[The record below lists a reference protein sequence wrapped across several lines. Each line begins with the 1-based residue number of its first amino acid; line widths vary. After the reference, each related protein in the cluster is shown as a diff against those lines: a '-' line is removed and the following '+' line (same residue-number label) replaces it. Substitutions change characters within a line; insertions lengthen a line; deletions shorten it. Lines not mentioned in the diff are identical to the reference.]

1 MSEADEAGPRACEPA
16 PTGFP
21 AVERP
26 DPARACR
33 RIVRVG
39 VAVGAAVGL
48 TCLVGWWFALGPLGE
63 RDSYYTLAPS
73 VSLGFVLIGAAVLA
87 RVERPTCPRAGAA
100 AAAAA
105 ALAVGWGAVRVAE
118 HLAGRADHETT
129 DYRLLDALWRVG
141 AAGPGDAVMSPITAA
156 NFALAGVALA
166 LLSWAHPRT
175 RAAAAALAAVVA
187 TVNALLLVDYAL
199 GAELVYRSAVFISV
213 QTGLVWVFLGSA
225 LMAAAGP
232 DRWPLRRVV
241 GATSTEARLL
251 RAFLPVTLAALLV
264 ASALHNLTYGSKGVI
279 ADKAL
284 VPKEYQALVG
294 AVWTLLTAAVV
305 GAIVVRFARG
315 IARQLDRAEA
325 ERCRVLDEL
334 RAARDAADASNRA
347 KSQFLANMS
356 HELRTP
362 LNAVIGYSELLAD
375 AAGDDGRAEY
385 LPDLGKIHAAGKHL
399 LTLIND
405 ILDLSKIEAGRV
417 TLAPEAVDVSALV
430 ATAAT
435 TIRPLVEKNGNTF
448 VVDCPAGAGELTA
461 DPTRVRQCLYN
472 LLGNAGKFTDRGE
485 VRLEVAREERGGAG
499 WVVFRVRDT
508 GIGMTPEQLGRIF
521 QPFVQADLSTTRKY
535 GGTGLGLTIT
545 RKLARMMGGDVRVA
559 SEPGRGTEFTL
570 ELPARPA
577 AAPALTAA
585 PVAAAALPRPGVGNT
600 VVAVDDDPAVLDI
613 LTRYLTGE
621 GYRVVAVPNGADA
634 VRVCREVRPAA
645 VTLDVMMP
653 EVDGWSVLAALK
665 ADPELAGIPV
675 IMLTIVEDRS
685 LGHALGAADYLFKPV
700 DPGRLLAT
708 VRRHAPA
715 RRGLALMVEDDGP
728 TREIVRRM
736 LESDGWAVAEAG
748 NGREALGCVGRA
760 KPGLIVLDLMMPE
773 MDGFEFLTELQRHP
787 DWRSIPVMVVT
798 AKDLTPEDR
807 GFLNG
812 SLMLSGAG
820 RRVLQKGA
828 FSREDLLREVRDLLA
843 VRV

>member
-1 MSEADEAGPRACEPA
+1 MSEADEAGPRACGPA

-21 AVERP
+21 AVEPP
-26 DPARACR
+26 DPVRTCR
-33 RIVRVG
+33 RVTRVG
-39 VAVGAAVGL
+39 GAVGAAVGL
-48 TCLVGWWFALGPLGE
+48 LCLAGWWFALGPLGQ

-73 VSLGFVLIGAAVLA
+73 VSLGFVLIAAAVLA
-87 RVERPTCPRAGAA
+87 RVQRPTCPRARAVAA
-100 AAAAA
+100 GVA
-105 ALAVGWGAVRVAE
+105 ALAVVWGVVRIAQA
-118 HLAGRADHETT
+118 LAGRADHETT
-129 DYRLLDALWRVG
+129 EYRLLEAFWRVG

-175 RAAAAALAAVVA
+175 RAAAAALAALVV

-199 GAELVYRSAVFISV
+199 GAELVYRSTVFISV
-213 QTGLVWVFLGSA
+213 QTGLAWVFLGAA

-241 GATSTEARLL
+241 GAASTEARLL

-264 ASALHNLTYGSKGVI
+264 ASALHNLTYGTTSQDPLVAKHYQPLVCALWTVVTAGV
-279 ADKAL
+279 
-284 VPKEYQALVG
+284 V
-294 AVWTLLTAAVV
+294 AAV
-305 GAIVVRFARG
+305 VVRFARG

-375 AAGDDGRAEY
+375 AAGDDGRSEY

-417 TLAPEAVDVSALV
+417 TLAPEAVDVPALV

-545 RKLARMMGGDVRVA
+545 RKLARMMGGEVRVA
-559 SEPGRGTEFTL
+559 SEAGRGTEFTL

-621 GYRVVAVPNGADA
+621 GYRVVAVPRGADA

-748 NGREALGCVGRA
+748 NGREALACVGRA